1 MFNFKKSHALCF
13 LSLCTL
19 SLHAPALY
27 AANAS
32 NNLKIGT
39 AKIDITPQ
47 DLAGLTN
54 LYQHQ
59 FTGVHDPI
67 YARALWIDNGK
78 NKAAIVSVDLV
89 EVGDTTSLRQ
99 DIQKKLGIPYENI
112 MIAPSHDHHAPRMG
126 SVTPG
131 ALAHGTSP
139 AVDRYTRFA
148 SEKIMQ
154 ALEQAKTNEQ
164 PAQMGVGT
172 GAVDVNVNRDE
183 YTPKGWKLGYN
194 PEGPSDKAVRVI
206 KFSDMQ
212 DHPLAILMNYAV
224 HSTVLDPNST
234 KLSGELAGVAA
245 RYVEDAY
252 DQKPVALWTLGAVGD
267 QAPRIS
273 ASVDETALPNIK
285 TKLPG
290 YDAMVAQ
297 GTMVGAEAVR
307 VANNIQTM
315 DRHVNVQARESV
327 FTCAIKKGVDQMSD
341 MKQDNVKTMNIHLDV
356 LRFNDIALAGV
367 GGEVVTN
374 IWRHLQ
380 RETPLANTILVSM
393 ANDRIGYIADDAA
406 FETSKF
412 EVKGTPVVGGC
423 AENGIVHGLTHMIQ
437 QTSR

>member
-1 MFNFKKSHALCF
+1 MNIKKSYSFCFLALCA
-13 LSLCTL
+13 L
-19 SLHAPALY
+19 SLHVPVLY
-27 AANAS
+27 AAGTGG
-32 NNLKIGT
+32 NLKVGV
-39 AKIDITPQ
+39 AKVDITPVN
-47 DLAGLTN
+47 LAGLTN

-112 MIAPSHDHHAPRMG
+112 MIAPSHDHHSPRMG

-131 ALAHGTSP
+131 ALAHGSSP
-139 AVDRYTRFA
+139 AVDRYTAFA
-148 SEKIMQ
+148 SDKIVN
-154 ALEQAKTNEQ
+154 ALAQAKFNEQ

-172 GAVDVNVNRDE
+172 GEADVNVNRDE

-194 PEGPSDKAVRVI
+194 PDGPSDKAVRVI
-206 KFSDMQ
+206 KFSDLH
-212 DHPLAILMNYAV
+212 DHPLAILLNYAV

-267 QAPRIS
+267 QAPKIS
-273 ASVDETALPNIK
+273 ASVDDQALPNIK

-297 GTMVGAEAVR
+297 GTIVGAEAVR
-307 VANNIQTM
+307 VANNIHSM
-315 DRHVNVQARESV
+315 DRHVNVQARESM
-327 FTCAIKKGVDQMSD
+327 FTCTIKQGVDQMSD
-341 MKQDNVKTMNIHLDV
+341 MKQDNVKSMNIHLDV

-380 RETPLANTILVSM
+380 RETPLKNTILVSM
-393 ANDRIGYIADDAA
+393 ANDRIGYIADDPA

-412 EVKGTPVVGGC
+412 EVKGTPVAGGC
-423 AENGIVHGLTHMIQ
+423 AENGIVTGLTQMIQ
-437 QTSR
+437 DTSR